1 MIVGNATDAPP
12 AAEPEAAPAPPP
24 QQRTWTMPKSPV
36 TREHVDELGRLTV
49 KAGAGLATVI
59 ASLARSGVRALTRGW
74 RALGALPPALRLLGV
89 LGALML
95 MGVVGSIALTGT
107 RELFCAVVIV
117 PACAIALG
125 AVGHRWVSERG
136 GEPAARTDA
145 RGADEL
151 ARSVAYVDQKL
162 AIALGA
168 FGSERHQQAMLA
180 LVQAKTAAEL
190 ALGAQGD
197 ALPQIGAPMSAGD
210 QRRRPRIRAGAEL
223 AAS

>member
-1 MIVGNATDAPP
+1 MIIGNATDAAP
-12 AAEPEAAPAPPP
+12 AAAPEAAPAP

-36 TREHVDELGRLTV
+36 TRDHVDELGRLTV
-49 KAGAGLATVI
+49 KAGTGLAAVI
-59 ASLARSGVRALTRGW
+59 ATLARCAVRALTRGW

-95 MGVVGSIALTGT
+95 TGVVGSIALTGT

-117 PACAIALG
+117 PTCAIALG
-125 AVGHRWVSERG
+125 ALGHRWVSERG
-136 GEPAARTDA
+136 GEPARHTSG
-145 RGADEL
+145 GADTDEL
-151 ARSVAYVDQKL
+151 ARSVSYVDQKL
-162 AIALGA
+162 AIALAA

-197 ALPQIGAPMSAGD
+197 ALPQIGAPMPVGD